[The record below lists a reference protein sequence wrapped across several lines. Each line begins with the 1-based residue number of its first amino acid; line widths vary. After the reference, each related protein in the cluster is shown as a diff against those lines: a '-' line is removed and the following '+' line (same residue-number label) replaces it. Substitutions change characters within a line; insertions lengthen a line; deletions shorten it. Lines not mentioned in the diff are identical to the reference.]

1 MSNRRRAVRVL
12 AGTGALGLAG
22 ALTIGWGPAAKAEA
36 PSSLATFVAT
46 SYATPYA
53 IVSRVPVESAGGFL
67 YSKSS
72 VQLGKSLSLAAGFTL
87 GELGDTFVVT
97 SAPPNTITQ
106 MPSVINAQ
114 DPPSNTAPR
123 ENHLTGGQY
132 GSPEGGEVRNADLAA
147 RASDAPMA
155 TAQAAGNAVSSLPF
169 SSGASTSRSD
179 STVTPEGTVITK
191 AITSVQNV
199 VIGSGPSALTIAAV
213 DSVASVSIPQGGK
226 PITTLQVH
234 SYGAQLAGVPVIIDE
249 KGISINNQVA
259 VPPDALS
266 AVKAGLD
273 QLAAQG
279 LKFTPTPT
287 QTQTTSEGAT
297 VSGAVFSFRYHY
309 PDAFPRPSDIGTDEE
324 WRLGSVFASATARP
338 RTGPPVAAAP
348 AAGAPAAPAAAP
360 AAAAPDVAAPAGAP
374 VAPGLPPALPGSV
387 ATAPLPTVPFQTAA
401 GEEPL
406 FALPARVASPLP
418 GEFRDGYRYVLLAAV
433 GGIGTMIFVLK
444 RAL

>member
-1 MSNRRRAVRVL
+1 MSNTRRRAVRVL
-12 AGTGALGLAG
+12 AGTGALGLAA
-22 ALTIGWGPAAKAEA
+22 ALTVGWGPAARAEA
-36 PSSLATFVAT
+36 PDSLATFVAT

-97 SAPPNTITQ
+97 SAPPNTITS

-132 GSPEGGEVRNADLAA
+132 GSPDGGEVRNADLAA

-179 STVTPEGTVITK
+179 STVTPDGTVVTK

-199 VIGSGPSALTIAAV
+199 VIGSGATALTIAAV
-213 DSVASVSIPQGGK
+213 DSVAAVTIPPGGK
-226 PITTLQVH
+226 PIPTLQVH
-234 SYGAQLAGVPVIIDE
+234 SYGAQLAGVPVVIDAN
-249 KGISINNQVA
+249 GISINNQVA

-266 AVKAGLD
+266 AFRAGLA

-279 LKFTPTPT
+279 LTFAPSPTVN
-287 QTQTTSEGAT
+287 QTTAEGAT
-297 VSGAVFSFRYHY
+297 VSGAVFAFRYHY
-309 PDAFPRPSDIGTDEE
+309 PDAFPRPSDIGTDE
-324 WRLGSVFASATARP
+324 
-338 RTGPPVAAAP
+338 
-348 AAGAPAAPAAAP
+348 
-360 AAAAPDVAAPAGAP
+360 
-374 VAPGLPPALPGSV
+374 
-387 ATAPLPTVPFQTAA
+387 
-401 GEEPL
+401 
-406 FALPARVASPLP
+406 
-418 GEFRDGYRYVLLAAV
+418 
-433 GGIGTMIFVLK
+433 
-444 RAL
+444 